1 MNHICRALASS
12 FLVVVAAPAQTSP
25 MVQLTL
31 DNNAHVLHVRAF
43 TQGTVI
49 LAVGEAAIPPIRFG
63 EIKLDV
69 HPDYLLN
76 LGTLGKGEFATL
88 PVPRYLRALH
98 AEAVL
103 IDAELRLHDS
113 NTVALIDA
121 YLDLVDATFRAVL
134 VSTDSIPPEYTLG
147 AALTAPT
154 NGYEFRV
161 DGLQTEDGVTN
172 VYLRLIEPVQGDV
185 VLPVLTDYQVSAY
198 IGAQIGTRVDVYLM
212 RIGRG
217 AIGPEVY
224 RLMVRLP
231 VPDEK

>member
-1 MNHICRALASS
+1 
-12 FLVVVAAPAQTSP
+12 V
-25 MVQLTL
+25 VQLAL

-49 LAVGEAAIPPIRFG
+49 LAVGETAIPPIRFG

-69 HPDYLLN
+69 QPDYLLN
-76 LGTLGKGEFATL
+76 LGTLGKGEFVTL

-103 IDAELRLHDS
+103 IDNELSLHDS

-134 VSTDSIPPEYTLG
+134 VSTDSIPPEYTFG

-161 DGLQTEDGVTN
+161 DGLETEDGVTN
-172 VYLRLIEPVQGDV
+172 VFLRLIEPGQGDV
-185 VLPVLTDYQVSAY
+185 VLPVLTDYQVTAH
-198 IGAQIGTRVDVYLM
+198 IGAKIGTRVDVYLM